1 MSSERVIS
9 FKDFFSI
16 KEKKTERKEN
26 QNTFSANEL
35 EKNKYSETVTEVYSE
50 PLVFE
55 SEIKVHDSEFISENI
70 FDKNE
75 IHEENELENF
85 YTLYKDVNENFSCDI
100 FIEGA
105 NPDKSTARIIIE
117 SKDWNLVFNG
127 HIENGKCVIPI
138 KKLNILEENLTGKI
152 KLEVIAEGNIFVPW
166 EQKFLVQSTKRVSTL
181 NESIR
186 IK

>member
-1 MSSERVIS
+1 MSNERVIS

-16 KEKKTERKEN
+16 DEKKLKKKEIESL
-26 QNTFSANEL
+26 FDINEL
-35 EKNKYSETVTEVYSE
+35 EKICDLEIDSET
-50 PLVFE
+50 LLFE
-55 SEIKVHDSEFISENI
+55 SEIKVQDSEFISENL
-70 FDKNE
+70 FTQNE
-75 IHEENELENF
+75 IHEENESESF

-127 HIENGKCVIPI
+127 HIENGRCVIPI